1 MTLASPSRT
10 MEDDH
15 QISPQQSHIAS
26 TTSSTAFPTEREFSE
41 HDSDEINTK
50 NSNQSTLSKTQDK
63 FAHLNDFET
72 KHEYADSGN
81 YPHIHYKT
89 KIHPLRFKF
98 RQFLLPYIRAETPI
112 LAKIQ
117 KNSRNSFFDYYFSY
131 TANFASHTFYVLML
145 PLPIWLGYGQVGRDL
160 VFIIGY
166 GIYFTGFLKDFCC
179 LPRPRS
185 PPLHRITL
193 SGYTA
198 KEYGFPSSHSAN
210 ATAVSLFLLK
220 KLLENYN
227 NFQSSLTPNILL
239 FVLAIYYISLIIGR
253 IYCGMHGFSDII
265 VGSLIGCLCLVV
277 RTLTQEWY
285 DALILQNSIL
295 IPICTTLVNY
305 FLIYIHV
312 SPVDDCPCYDDSVAF
327 IGVIMGLEIS
337 HWGYIKTSY
346 SLDHTYGVDPLDIP
360 FSFAHSGI
368 LKVLLRIFVGVS
380 LVVTWKEIS
389 KPLLFKIFK
398 PFYDLIVTNDKES
411 LTFNRI
417 RSDTLE
423 RKEKLT
429 DAKGLIK
436 DIGNPRKRDSV
447 GPMSSIDRTEI
458 EELQKHQNYFAELDK
473 LHETN
478 VIFTCGAFKPR
489 YDIEIIVRLI
499 VYAGIPIVV
508 ILGCPPVFKYLGLDF
523 VPTKL

>member
-1 MTLASPSRT
+1 MSLSPSRT
-10 MEDDH
+10 MVDD
-15 QISPQQSHIAS
+15 QTLTPRPSSPQS
-26 TTSSTAFPTEREFSE
+26 TSYTLNDFQNESGQNKI
-41 HDSDEINTK
+41 EINTTP
-50 NSNQSTLSKTQDK
+50 SSPSELSLSSKHDK

-112 LAKIQ
+112 LSKIQ
-117 KNSRNSFFDYYFSY
+117 QSSRNAFFDYYFSY
-131 TANFASHTFYVLML
+131 TANFASHTFYVIML
-145 PLPIWLGYGQVGRDL
+145 PLPIWLGYGDVGRDL

-227 NFQSSLTPNILL
+227 AFDSVWTAHCLL
-239 FVLAIYYISLIIGR
+239 AVLSIYYVSLIIGR
-253 IYCGMHGFSDII
+253 IYCGMHGFSDIV
-265 VGSLIGCLCLVV
+265 VGSIIGTLCLVI
-277 RTLTQEWY
+277 RTYTKNWY
-285 DALILQNSIL
+285 DSIIFQNSII
-295 IPICTTLVNY
+295 IPIYTTLFNY

-327 IGVIMGLEIS
+327 IGVILGLEIS
-337 HWGYIKTSY
+337 HWGYLKTPF
-346 SLDHTYGVDPLDIP
+346 SLDPSYGGVGVLDIP
-360 FSFAHSGI
+360 YSFAKLGLI
-368 LKVLLRIFVGVS
+368 RTIARISVGVS
-380 LVVTWKEIS
+380 LVVAWKEIS
-389 KPLLFKIFK
+389 KPLLFKLLK
-398 PFYDLIVTNDKES
+398 PFYNLIVTSDEES

-423 RKEKLT
+423 REEKLT
-429 DAKGLIK
+429 DAKRLIK
-436 DIGNPRKRDSV
+436 DIGNPRKRESV

-458 EELQKHQNYFAELDK
+458 EELQAHKNYFAELDK

-478 VIFTCGAFKPR
+478 VMFTCGAFKPR

-499 VYAGIPIVV
+499 VYAGIPMVV
-508 ILGCPPVFKYLGLDF
+508 ILACPPVFKFLKLDF
-523 VPTKL
+523 IPARL